1 MFKKAWIPQ
10 EEKVHE
16 VSEEDLPPAAK
27 KILMLE
33 DDTELAALLNEY
45 LGSQGF
51 VVTYVKSGVEGL
63 KLIMM
68 GEYDVI
74 LCDMMMPNLSGDMFY
89 LAVERT
95 KPLLCKRFIF
105 MTGHKGDPKIDAFIR
120 KVRGLMLWKPFELH
134 DLQAAITA
142 ILKKG

>member
-1 MFKKAWIPQ
+1 MDKRAYIPQ
-10 EEKVHE
+10 EEKTHE
-16 VSEEDLPPAAK
+16 VSEADLPAAAK
-27 KILMLE
+27 KVLMLE
-33 DDTELAALLNEY
+33 DDTELAELLKDY
-45 LGSQGF
+45 LGSQGY
-51 VVTYVKSGVEGL
+51 VVSYVKSGVDGL

-68 GEYDVI
+68 GEFDII

-95 KPLLCKRFIF
+95 KPQLCKRFIF

-142 ILKKG
+142 ILKKV

>member
-1 MFKKAWIPQ
+1 MYKKAYIPQ

-16 VSEEDLPPAAK
+16 VSEADLPPTAK
-27 KILMLE
+27 RILMLE
-33 DDTELAALLNEY
+33 DDVELADLLKAH
-45 LGSQGF
+45 LGSQGYL
-51 VVTYVKSGVEGL
+51 VSYVKSGVEGL

-68 GEYDVI
+68 GEFDVV

-89 LAVERT
+89 LAVERI
-95 KPLLCKRFIF
+95 KPQLCKRFIF

-134 DLQAAITA
+134 DLQAAIEA
-142 ILKKG
+142 IIKKN

>member
-1 MFKKAWIPQ
+1 MFKKAYIPQ
-10 EEKVHE
+10 AEKTHE
-16 VSEEDLPPAAK
+16 VSEDDLPPAAK
-27 KILMLE
+27 KVLMLE
-33 DDTELAALLNEY
+33 DDVDLAGVLKEY
-45 LGSQGF
+45 LGSEGY
-51 VVTYVKSGVEGL
+51 VVTYAKSGVEGL
-63 KLIMM
+63 KLIMV

-120 KVRGLMLWKPFELH
+120 KVRGLMLWKPFEMH
-134 DLQAAITA
+134 DLQAAILA
-142 ILKKG
+142 IRKKN

>member
-1 MFKKAWIPQ
+1 MFKKAYIPQ
-10 EEKVHE
+10 AEKTHE
-16 VSEEDLPPAAK
+16 VSEDDLPPAAK

-33 DDTELAALLNEY
+33 DDVDLAGVLKDY
-45 LGSQGF
+45 LGSEGY

-63 KLIMM
+63 KLIMV

-74 LCDMMMPNLSGDMFY
+74 LCDMMMPKLSGDMFY

-120 KVRGLMLWKPFELH
+120 KVRGLMLWKPFEMH
-134 DLQAAITA
+134 DLQAAILA
-142 ILKKG
+142 IRKKN

>member
-1 MFKKAWIPQ
+1 MAKATASSFCFSNNFYCLPMYPA
-10 EEKVHE
+10 
-16 VSEEDLPPAAK
+16 DLLK
-27 KILMLE
+27 
-33 DDTELAALLNEY
+33 DH
-45 LGSQGF
+45 LGSQGYL
-51 VVTYVKSGVEGL
+51 VTYVTSGVEGL
-63 KLIMM
+63 KLVMM
-68 GEYDVI
+68 GEFDII

-95 KPLLCKRFIF
+95 KPHLCKRFIF